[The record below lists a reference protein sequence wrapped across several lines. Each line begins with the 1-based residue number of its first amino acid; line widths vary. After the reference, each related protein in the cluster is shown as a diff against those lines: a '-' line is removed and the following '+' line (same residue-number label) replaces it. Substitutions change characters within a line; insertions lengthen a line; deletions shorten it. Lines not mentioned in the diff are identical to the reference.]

1 MKKRIFRRILGPA
14 LFLMA
19 VAAIPSQAAFH
30 LWTINEIYS
39 NEDGTVQFIELF
51 CDASGQQFLS
61 GHDITASRT
70 GETNRV
76 FTFPSN
82 SPAPTTNRHLLI
94 ATAAFAGLPGSVT
107 PDFILPD
114 GFLFTPNGTI
124 DFANADDQTY
134 TDLPTDG
141 VQSLNYPG
149 GTSAANSPTNFAGDA
164 GSIDAGSEPTETPT
178 ETPTA
183 TMEAT
188 ATETPTEEATPTETE
203 TPTATEEVS
212 ATPTPTEEGEPTL
225 VGDLDGDGQ
234 VNGRDL
240 LIFIMQ
246 WQRIL
251 DQ

>member
-1 MKKRIFRRILGPA
+1 MKKRNFRRILGPA

-19 VAAIPSQAAFH
+19 VAATPSQAAFH

-51 CDASGQQFLS
+51 CDVSGQQFLS
-61 GHDITASRT
+61 GHTITASLT

-82 SPAPTTNRHLLI
+82 SPSPTTDRHLLI

-114 GFLFTPNGTI
+114 GFLFTPNGTVN
-124 DFANADDQTY
+124 FANADTENY
-134 TDLPTDG
+134 TGLPTDG

-149 GTSAANSPTNFAGDA
+149 GTAAANSPTNFAGTV
-164 GSIDAGSEPTETPT
+164 GSIDAGSEPT

-188 ATETPTEEATPTETE
+188 ATETPTETE
-203 TPTATEEVS
+203 TPTPTEEAS
-212 ATPTPTEEGEPTL
+212 ATPTPTEDGEPTL
-225 VGDLDGDGQ
+225 VGDLDDDGQ
-234 VNGRDL
+234 VSGRDL

-251 DQ
+251 NQ